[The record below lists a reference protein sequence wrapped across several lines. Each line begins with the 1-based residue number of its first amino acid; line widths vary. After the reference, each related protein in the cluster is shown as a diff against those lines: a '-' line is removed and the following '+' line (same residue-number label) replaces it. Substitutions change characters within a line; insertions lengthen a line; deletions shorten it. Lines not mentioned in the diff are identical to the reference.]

1 MSIFFKNNKG
11 ESLAERRRYPRRPS
25 EGTRVYLYAQGKSV
39 MRCRVCNAS
48 RAGVLILGDNV
59 LPQALPVEL
68 AFTCLI
74 TRQIVK
80 IYRRSAYVARASE
93 DGMVVL
99 FFDKRVGQHAP

>member
-1 MSIFFKNNKG
+1 MGIFYKNNQS
-11 ESLAERRRYPRRPS
+11 ESLAERRRYPRRLS
-25 EGTRVYLYAQGKSV
+25 EGTQVYLYAQGKSV

-48 RAGVLILGDNV
+48 RAGLLILSDIV

-80 IYRRSAYVARASE
+80 IYRRSAYVARTSE
-93 DGMVVL
+93 DGIVVL
-99 FFDKRVGQHAP
+99 FFDKRIGQPAT